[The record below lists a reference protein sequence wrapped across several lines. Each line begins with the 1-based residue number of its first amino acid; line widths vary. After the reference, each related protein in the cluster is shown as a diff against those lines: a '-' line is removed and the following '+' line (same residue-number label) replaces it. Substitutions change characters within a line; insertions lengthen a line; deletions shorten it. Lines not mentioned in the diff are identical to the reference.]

1 MKHRDPNDPLVLED
15 WKSITLDIAT
25 LTLGEASAAE
35 QSSGLSIDQMAKGAT
50 LRLLAMYVHG
60 LRTYD
65 VPPSWSELSSLGA
78 IAVIRSTSRDTSDGD
93 SRTPND

>member
-1 MKHRDPNDPLVLED
+1 MGLMQRTPNAPLVLDEWRD
-15 WKSITLDIAT
+15 IKLDLST
-25 LTLGEASAAE
+25 LTLGEASSAE
-35 QSSGLSIDQMAKGAT
+35 QSSGLSIDKMAKGAT

-78 IAVIRSTSRDTSDGD
+78 TAVLQSSSPAQSDGD
-93 SRTPND
+93 